1 LFKMLS
7 TLKHSPIPQL
17 TRGQQKGL
25 FLLSL
30 LIFVFLGFQ
39 YWKSGQKPDQWVH
52 NLRPEKGI
60 TIELKGNV
68 KRPGLL
74 SYSHPPTVQ
83 QVIQDAGG
91 LKQSRGLAVTASNLI
106 LENDLSLAIFQKDDG
121 DVFLQQ
127 GPLSGKALWILGRPI
142 PLNRATAEDLGGLPG
157 VGPTLAGRIIEYREA
172 RGGFSSLDE
181 LKEVKGIKEKTF
193 EKIKGH
199 FTL

>member
-7 TLKHSPIPQL
+7 TLKHCPFPQL

-25 FLLSL
+25 FLFSL

-39 YWKSGQKPDQWVH
+39 YWESGQNPGLGIH
-52 NLRPEKGI
+52 NPRPEKGI

-74 SYSHPPTVQ
+74 SYSQPPTVQ
-83 QVIQDAGG
+83 QVIWDAGG
-91 LKQSRGLAVTASNLI
+91 LGQSRGLAPTAASMV
-106 LENDLSLAIFQKDDG
+106 LESDLSLAVLQKDDG
-121 DVFLQQ
+121 DVSLRQ

-157 VGPTLAGRIIEYREA
+157 VGPTLAGRIIEYREVH
-172 RGGFSSLDE
+172 GGFSSLDE

>member
-1 LFKMLS
+1 MLS
-7 TLKHSPIPQL
+7 TLKHSPVPQL

-25 FLLSL
+25 FLFSL

-39 YWKSGQKPDQWVH
+39 YWKSGQNTGLGVH
-52 NLRPEKGI
+52 NPRPEKGI
-60 TIELKGNV
+60 TIELKGIV
-68 KRPGLL
+68 KRPGLF
-74 SYSHPPTVQ
+74 SYSQPPTVQ
-83 QVIQDAGG
+83 RVIWDAGG
-91 LKQSRGLAVTASNLI
+91 LIQSRGLAATTENLV
-106 LENDLSLAIFQKDDG
+106 LENDLSLAILLKDDG
-121 DVFLQQ
+121 EVFLRQ

-142 PLNRATAEDLGGLPG
+142 PLNRATAEDLSGLPG